1 MIPSLVF
8 IEVTKIFC
16 IVTAFKFI
24 SSLENCIY
32 RSVSHVWRNSILNGP
47 LCLAYFRLS
56 DCKDDAWSVRH
67 AKIQSRWKK
76 GAVSF
81 LQCPSVLFSFL
92 RFLYFCGPD
101 YLGAWNRLLWHRS
114 HFRSQSC
121 DPFGQRQAESSGW
134 QEGRKVRA
142 KHGVLPAFH
151 AHLQRS
157 ETMTITI
164 DYNKETFCACMLS
177 WSQKELQLL
186 LIRGADDKERSS
198 GEQNE

>member
-1 MIPSLVF
+1 M
-8 IEVTKIFC
+8 IFC

-101 YLGAWNRLLWHRS
+101 YLGAWNRLLYTPQSFSSPELRS
-114 HFRSQSC
+114 FWPAPSGELWLAGAQKGPCKTRSSA
-121 DPFGQRQAESSGW
+121 R
-134 QEGRKVRA
+134 
-142 KHGVLPAFH
+142 
-151 AHLQRS
+151 LQRS

-198 GEQNE
+198 GARNE

>member
-8 IEVTKIFC
+8 IEVTKIVC

-32 RSVSHVWRNSILNGP
+32 RSLSHVWRNSILNGR

-67 AKIQSRWKK
+67 AKIQSCWKK

-81 LQCPSVLFSFL
+81 LQFPSVLFSFL

-101 YLGAWNRLLWHRS
+101 YLGAWNRLLYTP
-114 HFRSQSC
+114 QSFSS
-121 DPFGQRQAESSGW
+121 PELWSFWPAPSGELWLTGGQKGPC
-134 QEGRKVRA
+134 K
-142 KHGVLPAFH
+142 
-151 AHLQRS
+151 
-157 ETMTITI
+157 T
-164 DYNKETFCACMLS
+164 
-177 WSQKELQLL
+177 
-186 LIRGADDKERSS
+186 RSS
-198 GEQNE
+198 AGFPCPSSEIRNNDDYHRLQ